1 MRHAFAVLFVLQTII
16 AFTPA
21 LAAQPIDPE
30 KRALIEKLM
39 VTTGAKGL
47 AMQLA
52 DAVTSQFWAVIEKA
66 NPKTPKQAREIIHE
80 EVMAM
85 LEANVD
91 DALED
96 SVHIYARHFT
106 KSELQ
111 DIIAFHA
118 TATGRKL
125 LATTPLIFQESM
137 AATQKRI
144 VPQMIQLQQKITTRL
159 KDAGYL

>member
-1 MRHAFAVLFVLQTII
+1 MRHAIALLFVLQTII

-21 LAAQPIDPE
+21 LAEQPIDPE

-47 AMQLA
+47 ALQVA
-52 DAVTSQFWAVIEKA
+52 DAVTTQFWAVIRKA
-66 NPKTPKQAREIIHE
+66 NPKTPKQAQAIIRE

-85 LEANVD
+85 LEANLDNVM
-91 DALED
+91 ED

-106 KSELQ
+106 KPELQ

-125 LATTPLIFQESM
+125 IATTPLILQESM
-137 AATQKRI
+137 AATQQRLGPLMIELQERI
-144 VPQMIQLQQKITTRL
+144 ATRL